1 MRSQMKKT
9 NKYKN
14 KYVIAR
20 GFYSHL
26 AVYIILTIFILTV
39 LAFAISSFAYFVGI
53 PFSDFPMDAC
63 NSESNDFNVFYCLV
77 INGKESR
84 FYDLIYYFLII
95 LMIVSIL
102 SLIILNVIYI
112 VNRFYFVRLV
122 KEKSC
127 GAVIYK
133 IDNDKVYYL
142 LLKMNYGHTSLCK
155 GHQEEGE
162 SDEETAIR
170 EIKEETSLDVKL
182 DTTFKTKITYS
193 PNELS
198 LKDVYFYL
206 ATPIDNSVSPK
217 DDHDEEV
224 ASFEWCDYEE
234 ALFKITYDSDR
245 NVVKK
250 AQNHIK
256 KYHGLR

>member
-1 MRSQMKKT
+1 MKKT

-142 LLKMNYGHTSLCK
+142 LLKMNFGHTSLCK
-155 GHQEEGE
+155 GHQENGE
-162 SDEETAIR
+162 SDEETALR

-182 DTTFKTKITYS
+182 NTDFKAQIRYS
-193 PNELS
+193 PKELT
-198 LKDVYFYL
+198 LKDVYFFL
-206 ATPIDNSVSPK
+206 ATPINNDSTPVDEH
-217 DDHDEEV
+217 DDEV
-224 ASFEWCDYEE
+224 DAFEWCNYED

-245 NVVKK
+245 SVIKK
-250 AQNHIK
+250 ADRYIK
-256 KYHGLR
+256 KHNLIE

>member
-1 MRSQMKKT
+1 MKKT

-198 LKDVYFYL
+198 LKDVYFFL
-206 ATPIDNSVSPK
+206 ATPVDSSLTPK

-250 AQNHIK
+250 AKAHIK
-256 KYHGLR
+256 RYRGLE

>member
-206 ATPIDNSVSPK
+206 ATPVDSSLTPK

-250 AQNHIK
+250 AEAHIK
-256 KYHGLR
+256 RYRGLE